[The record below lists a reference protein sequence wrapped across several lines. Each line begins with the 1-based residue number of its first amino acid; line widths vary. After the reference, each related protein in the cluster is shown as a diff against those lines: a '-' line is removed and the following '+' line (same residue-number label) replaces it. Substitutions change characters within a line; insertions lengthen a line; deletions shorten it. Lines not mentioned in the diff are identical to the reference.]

1 MGRSVDVAPGGG
13 RYPPGRRLDAGIMC
27 HGCVMFIGISDSDG
41 VSYDGRGVI
50 LGARGLSKGWGG

>member
-13 RYPPGRRLDAGIMC
+13 RYPPGRRLDAGIIC

-41 VSYDGRGVI
+41 VSYDRGGMV
-50 LGARGLSKGWGG
+50 LGARGSLKGRGG